1 MDVMTEFF
9 EHLIWT
15 DSVTGR
21 RFVKE
26 ASLDVVIIGVSLY
39 GMICTFWGS

>member
-1 MDVMTEFF
+1 MEVMTEFF

-15 DSVTGR
+15 DSIAGR

-26 ASLDVVIIGVSLY
+26 ASLDVIIRVSLH
-39 GMICTFWGS
+39 GMICIFWGS